1 MTVLTASFDDVAL
14 QNDTGTVEFWCDPVR
29 IGSTGS
35 SLITPKAV
43 IVEIINGG
51 LTTPSLDPGP
61 ARVRFQVGDWRR
73 TYDIVIPSS
82 GPADLMDL
90 LEQYAQQPA
99 TVVSSAWTAK
109 QAAEAAR
116 DVAMYNAASAA
127 AAATAAAASAAVA
140 EGVAGIGPATPS
152 TPGLIQL
159 AGDLGGTAT
168 APTVPAL
175 SGKAPVAN
183 PTFTGTVAIPALQIT
198 GGTPALN
205 KVLTS
210 DASGNATWQTNPGAP
225 DATNMVKG
233 LVQLAGDLSGTA
245 AAPSVPGLAGKAPI
259 NSPVFSGTTTHSSI
273 LIQNGTIAAGSVLT
287 SDASGYGTW
296 QEPPTNT
303 VGAAMAFVL
312 GG

>member
-1 MTVLTASFDDVAL
+1 MTVLTASFDDIAL
-14 QNDTGTVEFWCDPVR
+14 SDDTGFVEFWCDPVR
-29 IGSTGS
+29 IGSGGS
-35 SLITPKAV
+35 SLITPKPV
-43 IVEIINGG
+43 TVEIVNGT

-61 ARVRFQVGDWRR
+61 ARVRFQIGDWRR
-73 TYDIVIPSS
+73 TYDIVVPSS
-82 GPADLMDL
+82 GPADLVEL

-116 DVAMYNAASAA
+116 DTAMYNAVSAA
-127 AAATAAAASAAVA
+127 AAASAAAASAAVA
-140 EGVAGIGPATPS
+140 EGVAGIGPATSS

-159 AGDLGGTAT
+159 AGDIGGTAT
-168 APTVPAL
+168 SPTVPAL
-175 SGKAPVAN
+175 AGKAPTAS
-183 PTFTGTVAIPALQIT
+183 PTFTGTVTTPALQVT

-210 DASGNATWQTNPGAP
+210 DGAGNATWQTNPGAP
-225 DATNMVKG
+225 DATTLVKG

-259 NSPVFSGTTTHSSI
+259 NSPVFSGTTTHTSI
-273 LIQNGTIAAGSVLT
+273 LIVNGTIAAGNVLT

-296 QEPPTNT
+296 QEIPTNT
-303 VGAAMAFVL
+303 VGAALAFVL